1 MYAASFSALVL
12 ISLAGSISVTN
23 ARTLEPQTMHDWT
36 VRCTDARYCI
46 AETKGTSPQGDTLLF
61 KLERSNKPDAKI
73 FVTSAPDGKNLSL
86 KSHISVSVTGHDF
99 RFFGQV
105 KKIYDGNEA
114 AFIEK
119 STNQSIQ
126 KLKQGRFAEV
136 TIDFDGVDKIKYDV
150 SLQGVT
156 SVLAMMDVVQGR
168 LDREDAAVVVGG
180 EAKTVLS
187 HYDMRTASAPPKPVA
202 DQDSEAAKDPE
213 SDIVYPDEDQSQ
225 NTPNEES
232 GLGDPDLIYD
242 TSKLPDAVLMPGY
255 RMLSCDLPSTVEAWG
270 AQTINLEPGVFLYL
284 VPCNN
289 ADVNVPYYAALE
301 VAGSVDTLEFQVPAS
316 ATGQPGSL
324 LTNPQWDKQTESLI
338 STKYFSVNRDCGQYE
353 RHAFSGEESRFYLS
367 EYRLKENCD
376 GKVSLPETYP
386 MEWNGEGD

>member
-1 MYAASFSALVL
+1 MITARSTAFVA
-12 ISLAGSISVTN
+12 ISLAWLGSAAS
-23 ARTLEPQTMHDWT
+23 ARTLEPQTMRDWT

-46 AETKGTSPQGDTLLF
+46 AETKGTSRQGDTMLF
-61 KLERSNKPDAKI
+61 KLERSNKLDAKI
-73 FVTSAPDGKNLSL
+73 FVTSAPEGKILSL

-105 KKIYDGNEA
+105 KKVYDGNEA

-119 STNQSIQ
+119 PTNESIQ
-126 KLKQGRFAEV
+126 KLKLGRFAEV
-136 TIDFDGVDKIKYDV
+136 TIDFDGADKVKYDV

-168 LDREDAAVVVGG
+168 LDREDAAVVIGG
-180 EAKTVLS
+180 EAKTVPS
-187 HYDMRTASAPPKPVA
+187 FYDMQAASAPPKPA
-202 DQDSEAAKDPE
+202 AGEKSEVAKDPE
-213 SDIVYPDEDQSQ
+213 SDIVYPDEDQNQ
-225 NTPNEES
+225 DTPNEES

-242 TSKLPDAVLMPGY
+242 ASKLPDAVLMPGY
-255 RMLSCDLPSTVEAWG
+255 RMLGCDLPSTVQAWG

-301 VAGSVDTLEFQVPAS
+301 VAGSIDTLEFQVPAS
-316 ATGQPGSL
+316 ATGQPESL

-353 RHAFSGEESRFYLS
+353 RHAFRGEESRFYLS

-376 GKVSLPETYP
+376 GKVSSPETYP